1 MKKKLAE
8 KILCKGYQLLQCWK
22 TKSKWFQYIV
32 KKEKFTKLSTL
43 QSDTG
48 GHMMLLAPVT
58 ITKVLQFH
66 SVFSLVLNAKKTKQ
80 KKLYQH

>member
-1 MKKKLAE
+1 M
-8 KILCKGYQLLQCWK
+8 
-22 TKSKWFQYIV
+22 

-43 QSDTG
+43 QSDT

-66 SVFSLVLNAKKTKQ
+66 SVFSLVLNAKKKKTVSALEQRIKLHYRTKFG
-80 KKLYQH
+80 KNGNV

>member
-1 MKKKLAE
+1 M
-8 KILCKGYQLLQCWK
+8 
-22 TKSKWFQYIV
+22 

-58 ITKVLQFH
+58 IFKVLQFH
-66 SVFSLVLNAKKTKQ
+66 SVFSLVLNAKTKKNKKTVSALEQ
-80 KKLYQH
+80 RIKLHYRTKYAKNGNV

>member
-1 MKKKLAE
+1 M
-8 KILCKGYQLLQCWK
+8 
-22 TKSKWFQYIV
+22 

-80 KKLYQH
+80 KKNGISTRAKNQTSLQNKVC

>member
-1 MKKKLAE
+1 M
-8 KILCKGYQLLQCWK
+8 
-22 TKSKWFQYIV
+22 

-66 SVFSLVLNAKKTKQ
+66 SVFSLVLNAKKKTVSALEQRIKLPYRTKFA
-80 KKLYQH
+80 KNGNV

>member
-1 MKKKLAE
+1 M
-8 KILCKGYQLLQCWK
+8 
-22 TKSKWFQYIV
+22 

-43 QSDTG
+43 QSDT

-66 SVFSLVLNAKKTKQ
+66 SVFSLVLNAKKKKTVSALEQRIKLHYRTKFA
-80 KKLYQH
+80 KNGNV

>member
-1 MKKKLAE
+1 M
-8 KILCKGYQLLQCWK
+8 
-22 TKSKWFQYIV
+22 

-58 ITKVLQFH
+58 VFKVLQFH

-80 KKLYQH
+80 KKNRISTRAKNQTSLQNKVC

>member
-1 MKKKLAE
+1 M
-8 KILCKGYQLLQCWK
+8 
-22 TKSKWFQYIV
+22 

-48 GHMMLLAPVT
+48 HMMLLASVT

-66 SVFSLVLNAKKTKQ
+66 SVFSLVLNAKKKKKKTVSALEQRIKLHYRTKFA
-80 KKLYQH
+80 KNGNV

>member
-1 MKKKLAE
+1 M
-8 KILCKGYQLLQCWK
+8 
-22 TKSKWFQYIV
+22 

-48 GHMMLLAPVT
+48 HMMLLASVT

-66 SVFSLVLNAKKTKQ
+66 SVFSLVLNAKKKKTVSALEQRIKLHYRTKFA
-80 KKLYQH
+80 KNGNV

>member
-1 MKKKLAE
+1 M
-8 KILCKGYQLLQCWK
+8 
-22 TKSKWFQYIV
+22 

-43 QSDTG
+43 QSDT

-66 SVFSLVLNAKKTKQ
+66 SVFSLVLNAKKKTVSALEQRIKLHYRTKFA
-80 KKLYQH
+80 KNGNV

>member
-1 MKKKLAE
+1 M
-8 KILCKGYQLLQCWK
+8 
-22 TKSKWFQYIV
+22 

-66 SVFSLVLNAKKTKQ
+66 SVFSLVQKEKKKTKKN
-80 KKLYQH
+80 KKNRINTRAKNQTSLQNKVC

>member
-1 MKKKLAE
+1 M
-8 KILCKGYQLLQCWK
+8 
-22 TKSKWFQYIV
+22 

-66 SVFSLVLNAKKTKQ
+66 SVFSLVLKCKKKRKKTVSALEQ
-80 KKLYQH
+80 RIKLHYRTKFAKNGNV

>member
-1 MKKKLAE
+1 M
-8 KILCKGYQLLQCWK
+8 
-22 TKSKWFQYIV
+22 

-66 SVFSLVLNAKKTKQ
+66 SVFSLVLNAKKKKQ
-80 KKLYQH
+80 KTKNRINTRAKNQTSLQNKVC

>member
-1 MKKKLAE
+1 M
-8 KILCKGYQLLQCWK
+8 
-22 TKSKWFQYIV
+22 

-66 SVFSLVLNAKKTKQ
+66 SVFSLVLNAKKKTKKN
-80 KKLYQH
+80 KKNRINTRAKNQTSLQNKVC

>member
-1 MKKKLAE
+1 M
-8 KILCKGYQLLQCWK
+8 
-22 TKSKWFQYIV
+22 

-66 SVFSLVLNAKKTKQ
+66 SVFSLVLNAKKKKTVSALEQRIKLHYRTKFA
-80 KKLYQH
+80 KNGNV